1 VRHVADTHGS
11 RSEDQSQQEVS
22 MRSNLPTRSEH
33 AELTTEAGPKSN
45 LPGASRFDRLAR
57 RLRRAGL
64 VWAQAEPSHI
74 RWSLH
79 GDFLTTLVAESPWI
93 RRSVN
98 ELSQA
103 WLKGAPATHVE
114 AIPGCWVLPSATR
127 DRCDGAARG
136 LAVAVTRQAAGPR
149 GSLRA
154 LCQGAGLDHDLVRD
168 MLVHEPAISVNEIP
182 RLAAMVRLLKPV
194 ALRPSALPGVETLL
208 RAVEATHRSVRGH
221 SERTS
226 RLALRLAEAAGL
238 EGRELETA
246 RLAGLLHDV
255 GKLGVPESVIRKP
268 GALTSEERA
277 MVNMHPEIG
286 HRLLQGVRGLE
297 HALPAVLWHHERWD
311 GAGYPHRLSGEA
323 IPRVARIMTI
333 ADSFDA
339 MRSDRPYRSP
349 LSPKDAIREI
359 RDGAGRQFDPV
370 LARTFLE
377 LVEREPA
384 LAA

>member
-1 VRHVADTHGS
+1 MRPTPSMCA
-11 RSEDQSQQEVS
+11 SETDA
-22 MRSNLPTRSEH
+22 P
-33 AELTTEAGPKSN
+33 AGTTPRAA
-45 LPGASRFDRLAR
+45 LPGTAAFDRLAR

-64 VWAQAEPSHI
+64 VWAQAEPSHL

-93 RRSVN
+93 RRRVD

-103 WLKGAPATHVE
+103 WVHGATVEHVE

-127 DRCDGAARG
+127 ERCDGTARG
-136 LAVAVTRQAAGPR
+136 VAVAITRQAAGPR

-154 LCQGAGLDHDLVRD
+154 LCQGAGLDHELMRE
-168 MLVHEPAISVNEIP
+168 MLLREPAISVHEIP

-194 ALRPSALPGVETLL
+194 ALRPSGVPGLETLL
-208 RAVEATHRSVRGH
+208 RAVETTHRSVRGH

-226 RLALRLAEAAGL
+226 RLAVRLAEAAGL
-238 EGRELETA
+238 STKDRETA

-268 GALTSEERA
+268 GALTNEERS
-277 MVNMHPEIG
+277 MVNLHPEIG

-323 IPRVARIMTI
+323 IPQVARIMTI

-339 MRSDRPYRSP
+339 MRSDRPYRRA
-349 LSPKDAIREI
+349 LSHQEALREI
-359 RDGAGRQFDPV
+359 RDGAGRQFDPS
-370 LARTFLE
+370 LASTFLG
-377 LVEREPA
+377 LVDREPS

>member
-1 VRHVADTHGS
+1 
-11 RSEDQSQQEVS
+11 
-22 MRSNLPTRSEH
+22 MRSNLPTRHDDFKTDAMLVEP
-33 AELTTEAGPKSN
+33 EMKSA
-45 LPGASRFDRLAR
+45 LPGAARFDRLAR

-64 VWAQAEPSHI
+64 VWAQAEPSHL
-74 RWSLH
+74 RWSLS

-93 RRSVN
+93 RRRVD
-98 ELSQA
+98 EISQG
-103 WLKGAPATHVE
+103 WTRGTPVTHVE
-114 AIPGCWVLPSATR
+114 AIPGCWVLPSGTR

-168 MLVHEPAISVNEIP
+168 MLARDSVITVNEIP

-194 ALRPSALPGVETLL
+194 ALRPSPVPGVETLL
-208 RAVEATHRSVRGH
+208 RAVETTHRTVRGH

-226 RLALRLAEAAGL
+226 RLAQHLAEAAGL
-238 EGRELETA
+238 SQKERDTV

-268 GALTSEERA
+268 GALTAEERSV
-277 MVNMHPEIG
+277 VNLHPEIG
-286 HRLLQGVRGLE
+286 HRMLQGVRGLE
-297 HALPAVLWHHERWD
+297 HALPGVLWHHERWD
-311 GAGYPHRLSGEA
+311 GAGYPHRLSGES
-323 IPRVARIMTI
+323 IPQVARIMSI

-339 MRSDRPYRSP
+339 MRSERPYRRA
-349 LSPKDAIREI
+349 LSDQEAMQEIRE
-359 RDGAGRQFDPV
+359 GAGRQFDPR
-370 LARTFLE
+370 LAKTFLQ
-377 LVEREPA
+377 LLERQPA

>member
-1 VRHVADTHGS
+1 
-11 RSEDQSQQEVS
+11 
-22 MRSNLPTRSEH
+22 MRSNLPTRHDDFKTDAMLVEP
-33 AELTTEAGPKSN
+33 EMKSA
-45 LPGASRFDRLAR
+45 LPGAARFDRLAR

-64 VWAQAEPSHI
+64 VWAQAEPSHL
-74 RWSLH
+74 RWSLS

-93 RRSVN
+93 RRRVDEISQGWTRGTSV
-98 ELSQA
+98 
-103 WLKGAPATHVE
+103 THVE
-114 AIPGCWVLPSATR
+114 AIPGCWVLPSGTR

-168 MLVHEPAISVNEIP
+168 MLARDSVISVNEIP

-194 ALRPSALPGVETLL
+194 ALRPSPVPGVETLL
-208 RAVEATHRSVRGH
+208 RAVETTHRTVRGH

-226 RLALRLAEAAGL
+226 RLAQHLAEAAGL
-238 EGRELETA
+238 SQKERETV

-268 GALTSEERA
+268 GALTAEERSV
-277 MVNMHPEIG
+277 VNLHPEIG
-286 HRLLQGVRGLE
+286 HRMLQGVRGLE
-297 HALPAVLWHHERWD
+297 HALPGVLWHHERWD
-311 GAGYPHRLSGEA
+311 GAGYPHRLSGES
-323 IPRVARIMTI
+323 IPQVARIMSI

-339 MRSDRPYRSP
+339 MRSERPYRRA
-349 LSPKDAIREI
+349 LSDQEAMQEIRE
-359 RDGAGRQFDPV
+359 GAGRQFDPR
-370 LARTFLE
+370 LAKTFLQ
-377 LVEREPA
+377 LLERQPA